1 MKNIKIFLAI
11 LILCSPFLHAQDLK
25 PEYQKFIKTFIDNVK
40 NNRKEE
46 VAKMVRYPLRRD
58 TPIPPIKNEAEFV
71 KRYDEIFDED
81 LKKEIVNSNPA
92 KNWEQVGWRG
102 IMLNNGTIWFEE
114 TGKLRSIV
122 HISEKEKAYKE
133 KLISSEKLKLHSSIK
148 EFKEPLYVLETS
160 KFRIRIDDLGNQKY
174 RYASW
179 SIKKSMSEEP
189 DLILKNGK
197 WIPDGSGG
205 NSYFEFKS
213 GNFVYQCYIIVLG
226 QSDSPPATLTIY
238 QNEKTILEQNAKIVS
253 R

>member
-1 MKNIKIFLAI
+1 MKKLLLII
-11 LILCSPFLHAQDLK
+11 LVLVGQCLYSQDLK
-25 PEYQKFIKTFIDNVK
+25 PEYKKFIKTFIENVK
-40 NNRKEE
+40 NDRKEE
-46 VAKMVRYPLRRD
+46 VAKMIRYPLRRD
-58 TPIPPIKNEAEFV
+58 TPIPPIKNKVEFI
-71 KRYDEIFDED
+71 KRYNEIFDEE
-81 LKKEIVNSNPA
+81 LKKEIVNSDPA

-102 IMLNNGTIWFEE
+102 IMLNSGTIWFEE
-114 TGKLRSIV
+114 DGKLKTIN
-122 HISEKEKAYKE
+122 HISKKEKVYKE
-133 KLISSEKLKLHSSIK
+133 KLIAEEKSKLHSSIK

-238 QNEKTILEQNAKIVS
+238 QNKKTILEQNAKIVKE
-253 R
+253 

>member
-1 MKNIKIFLAI
+1 MKNIV
-11 LILCSPFLHAQDLK
+11 LIMLLVFGGQCVYSQELK
-25 PEYQKFIKTFIDNVK
+25 PEYHKFVKIFIENVK

-46 VAKMVRYPLRRD
+46 VAKMIKYPLHRD
-58 TPIPPIKNEAEFV
+58 NPVPPIKNKTEFI
-71 KRYDEIFDED
+71 KRYDEIFDEE
-81 LKKEIVNSNPA
+81 LKKEIVNSDPI

-102 IMLNNGTIWFEE
+102 IMLNSGTIWFEGD
-114 TGKLRSIV
+114 GKLKTINHVSK
-122 HISEKEKAYKE
+122 KEKAYKE
-133 KLISSEKLKLHSSIK
+133 KLIAAQKSKLHSSIK

-179 SIKKSMSEEP
+179 PIKSNMSQKP
-189 DLILKNGK
+189 DLILQNGK
-197 WIPDGSGG
+197 WLPDGTGG
-205 NSYFEFKS
+205 NSYFEFKK

-253 R
+253 W